1 MPFILKS
8 KVSVLSSPNVKEIMI
23 YHYFIR
29 QCSDFTFRYR
39 QVNAESVYKIENI
52 AYYSVATYIAL
63 VISVPS
69 RAMHQ
74 IVYPITAKLMH
85 EEKYDE
91 LNILYK
97 KTSVNLQVVGGF
109 VMLCILLIS
118 INCMR
123 WFLRSMVAEY

>member
-1 MPFILKS
+1 
-8 KVSVLSSPNVKEIMI
+8 
-23 YHYFIR
+23 
-29 QCSDFTFRYR
+29 
-39 QVNAESVYKIENI
+39 
-52 AYYSVATYIAL
+52 
-63 VISVPS
+63 
-69 RAMHQ
+69 MHQ

-91 LNILYK
+91 LNIYIRRHP
-97 KTSVNLQVVGGF
+97 NLQVVGGF

>member
-1 MPFILKS
+1 
-8 KVSVLSSPNVKEIMI
+8 MI
-23 YHYFIR
+23 YTFFIIR

-39 QVNAESVYKIENI
+39 QVNAESVYKNENI

-85 EEKYDE
+85 ER
-91 LNILYK
+91 NM
-97 KTSVNLQVVGGF
+97 TN
-109 VMLCILLIS
+109 
-118 INCMR
+118 
-123 WFLRSMVAEY
+123 

>member
-1 MPFILKS
+1 MIYTFFILS
-8 KVSVLSSPNVKEIMI
+8 GSVATLLLDIDKLMLNQYIKMK
-23 YHYFIR
+23 
-29 QCSDFTFRYR
+29 T
-39 QVNAESVYKIENI
+39 

-97 KTSVNLQVVGGF
+97 KTSVVGGF
-109 VMLCILLIS
+109 VMLLFC
-118 INCMR
+118 
-123 WFLRSMVAEY
+123 